1 MIYRPGKTI
10 FHQKKANCGSVQTC
24 PHHQPRFLVSTQERI
39 WVGAI
44 LVNAAVLLV
53 LSLDP
58 DALLCAGRDPPGVG
72 DLHHPEGRDR
82 WSELRIAGPCRCVP
96 LLLTSVTSTQMT
108 PNVGSGGGGRQL
120 TAPTRTAAI
129 WLPPGPVTNSI
140 LFRLLFTIAY
150 G

>member
-1 MIYRPGKTI
+1 M
-10 FHQKKANCGSVQTC
+10 
-24 PHHQPRFLVSTQERI
+24 
-39 WVGAI
+39 GAT

-82 WSELRIAGPCRCVP
+82 LSELRIAGPCRCVP

-108 PNVGSGGGGRQL
+108 PNVGSEGGGYQL
-120 TAPTRTAAI
+120 MAPTLTPAI
-129 WLPPGPVTNSI
+129 WLPPGPVTSSI
-140 LFRLLFTIAY
+140 IFRLLFRY
-150 G
+150 RLKSVFRLC